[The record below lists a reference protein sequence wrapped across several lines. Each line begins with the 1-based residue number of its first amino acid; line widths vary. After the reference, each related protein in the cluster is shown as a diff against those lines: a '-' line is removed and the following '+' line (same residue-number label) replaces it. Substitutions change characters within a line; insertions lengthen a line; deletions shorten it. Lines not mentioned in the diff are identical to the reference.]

1 MKTRTISILGLLTAL
16 LTIGYGDAANLQ
28 ITLRPADTVHYA
40 RMRLRGDSAR
50 IQTRLDWLY
59 DEPGFRP
66 PSDRAVVEIGDDRIT
81 VTVSDTSGAA
91 RIEYLA
97 STRGRITF
105 REVARDSIAWVMLT
119 RIDDWLQSHPGKATV
134 GPDLLDSLITW
145 RRYDYRV
152 DERNYPLVSKVL
164 KAVDTAVYADWQ
176 PVFRAPYIGEADTTR
191 TLLFVKPQPEMSNA
205 RGELF
210 ASAVPHRPR
219 GARPATARPMP
230 KEAVPFTE
238 RFIVDLRLSHDSL
251 AGDPT
256 RKLAQFTASHVR
268 QRVAMMLDTV
278 VLEAPMIQ
286 CENPDGSFMVVT
298 DDALGAYARD
308 LSTLFL
314 SGPLYSP
321 LVVERVE
328 RVRGK

>member
-1 MKTRTISILGLLTAL
+1 MVSALGLLTAL
-16 LTIGYGDAANLQ
+16 LTVGYGDAANLR
-28 ITLRPADTVHYA
+28 ITLRPADTVRYA

-66 PSDRAVVEIGDDRIT
+66 PGDRAVVEIGDNRIT
-81 VTVSDTSGAA
+81 VTVSDTLGAA

-97 STRGRITF
+97 STRGRVTF

-119 RIDDWLQSHPGKATV
+119 RIDDWLLSHRGEAAV
-134 GPDLLDSLITW
+134 CPDSLDSLISW

-164 KAVDTAVYADWQ
+164 GAVDAAVYADWQ
-176 PVFRAPYIGEADTTR
+176 PVFRAPYIGETDTTR
-191 TLLFVKPQPEMSNA
+191 TLLFLKPQPEMSNA
-205 RGELF
+205 KGELF

-219 GARPATARPMP
+219 GARPTTARPMP

-238 RFIVDLRLSHDSL
+238 RFIVDLRLSRDSL
-251 AGDPT
+251 AGDPV
-256 RKLAQFTASHVR
+256 RKLAEFSASHVGR
-268 QRVAMMLDTV
+268 RLALMLDTV
-278 VLEAPMIQ
+278 VLAAPVIQ
-286 CENPDGSFMVVT
+286 REIPDGNYMVTT
-298 DDALGAYARD
+298 DDTLGTYARD
-308 LSTLFL
+308 LTTIFL
-314 SGPLYSP
+314 SAPLQP

-328 RVRGK
+328 RVGGK

>member
-1 MKTRTISILGLLTAL
+1 MKRRAFVTFGLLASL
-16 LTIGYGDAANLQ
+16 LGISYADSTNLR
-28 ITLRPADTVHYA
+28 ITLRPADTTQSSA
-40 RMRLRGDSAR
+40 EPWRLRGDSSR

-66 PSDRAVVEIGDDRIT
+66 PSERAKVECAGDRIV
-81 VTVSDTSGAA
+81 VTVSDTSGAE
-91 RIEYLA
+91 RVEYLA

-119 RIDDWLQSHPGKATV
+119 RIDDWLRSHPGKAAV
-134 GPDLLDSLITW
+134 GPDSLDSLISW

-152 DERNYPLVSKVL
+152 DERNHPLVSNVL

-205 RGELF
+205 RGRLF
-210 ASAVPHRPR
+210 ESAVAHRGHPTRPPNAPPVPR
-219 GARPATARPMP
+219 KTQ
-230 KEAVPFTE
+230 PFVV
-238 RFIVDLRLSHDSL
+238 FLQLSHDSL

-298 DDALGAYARD
+298 DDTLGAYARD

-314 SGPLYSP
+314 SGPLSHP

-328 RVRGK
+328 RVSGK